1 MRIAV
6 NGETVDVS
14 GSTLAHVL
22 DELGYG
28 EAKIATAVNEKF
40 VPVGM
45 RENRILEA
53 DDRVEIVSPRQGG

>member
-6 NGETVDVS
+6 NGETIEVS
-14 GSTLAHVL
+14 GATLAQIL

-28 EAKIATAVNEKF
+28 GAKVATAVNEKF
-40 VPVGM
+40 VPAGM
-45 RENRILEA
+45 REARKLEA